1 MPRRDRARVAAREVL
16 LIVLLAIFFA
26 IMLVRCSD
34 DDRDAAGSCAT
45 PTANPRSNT
54 ATARPQQQQP
64 HQRRLVRRLFERRRP
79 QVANLTGEPTM
90 MGIEWLKP
98 AIFFGSILYALIGV
112 LVFWIS
118 FLIVDKVTPY
128 DLWDE
133 IVRQKNVA
141 LAIVAPG
148 SRSRS
153 G

>member
-1 MPRRDRARVAAREVL
+1 
-16 LIVLLAIFFA
+16 
-26 IMLVRCSD
+26 
-34 DDRDAAGSCAT
+34 
-45 PTANPRSNT
+45 
-54 ATARPQQQQP
+54 
-64 HQRRLVRRLFERRRP
+64 
-79 QVANLTGEPTM
+79 

-118 FLIVDKVTPY
+118 FVVVDKVTPY

-141 LAIVAPG
+141 LAIVVGAVAISIG
-148 SRSRS
+148 LIVAAAIH